1 VEGNEISSCGTIN
14 EPMGR
19 AHVGRNALAHHWVDC
34 ERAFIAQRYD
44 RIAGLIGLFDWL
56 FFFPPHLRAR
66 AAARLDAE
74 PGDRVLEI
82 GCGTGRNFPHLRAA
96 VGPTGKVYGVDLSA
110 GMLRKARELCE
121 REQWT
126 NVEVTHCD
134 ALEYIPPE
142 PLDGILFGL
151 SYNTMPHHL
160 AVLRHAWKQLRPG
173 GRIVILDGKL
183 PHGLGG
189 KLVLPFGLWLMKR
202 TMLGNPFI
210 KPWNDL
216 AALVSE
222 ANGQRGHSISARAGH
237 SPEAGSSALAA
248 LVSEANGQRGAPSIV
263 RAHSAAED
271 ARERAND
278 TRPEAGS
285 SARAALADEFAMEEY
300 LFGSWYVCWGT
311 KPVHAQTGEAV
322 EQLMAAE

>member
-1 VEGNEISSCGTIN
+1 
-14 EPMGR
+14 
-19 AHVGRNALAHHWVDC
+19 
-34 ERAFIAQRYD
+34 
-44 RIAGLIGLFDWL
+44 
-56 FFFPPHLRAR
+56 
-66 AAARLDAE
+66 
-74 PGDRVLEI
+74 
-82 GCGTGRNFPHLRAA
+82 
-96 VGPTGKVYGVDLSA
+96 
-110 GMLRKARELCE
+110 MLRKARELCE
-121 REQWT
+121 REHWS
-126 NVEVTHCD
+126 NVELTQCD

-183 PHGLGG
+183 PRGFGG
-189 KLVLPFGLWLMKR
+189 KLALPFGLWLMKR

-216 AALVSE
+216 AAL
-222 ANGQRGHSISARAGH
+222 
-237 SPEAGSSALAA
+237 
-248 LVSEANGQRGAPSIV
+248 
-263 RAHSAAED
+263 
-271 ARERAND
+271 
-278 TRPEAGS
+278 
-285 SARAALADEFAMEEY
+285 ADEFAMEEH